1 MPDPAIVI
9 DQVTKRFGPVT
20 AVDRVSLAIPQ
31 GEFFALLGPS
41 GSGKTTLLRIIAG
54 LEAPDE
60 GRVLINGQDV
70 TQLPPYQRR
79 VGMVFQD
86 FLLFP
91 HRSVAENIMFP
102 LKMQNAS
109 RAEQTERLAWVTKL
123 LRIDGL
129 EQRYPDQL
137 SGGQQQRVALARGLI
152 SNPALLLLD
161 EPLANL
167 DRELRKEMEIEVR
180 RFQVEIGIP
189 FIYVTHNQ
197 EEALTMS
204 DRIAVMRAGVFDQVA
219 PKLEVYNSPATPFV
233 AGFVGQANHMRG
245 RLTAVDGALAWL
257 DWQGVELAVP
267 SPTGAQ
273 SGDEV
278 DYFVKCERIAVARP
292 SGTGD
297 GGKPNRVPGTLRD
310 VIFKGQTAD
319 YLVVL
324 ANGAEIIVSDAS
336 QMPEFARGDAVVV
349 AWPFETGQAFLAK
362 RR

>member
-1 MPDPAIVI
+1 
-9 DQVTKRFGPVT
+9 VTKRFGPIA
-20 AVDRVSLAIPQ
+20 AVDKVSLDIAQ

-54 LEAPDE
+54 LETPDE
-60 GRVLINGQDV
+60 GSVLINGQDV
-70 TQLPPYQRR
+70 THLPPYGRR

-91 HRSVAENIMFP
+91 HRSVAENIAFP
-102 LKMQNAS
+102 LKMQGAS
-109 RAEQTERLAWVTKL
+109 REERAERLAWVMKL

-137 SGGQQQRVALARGLI
+137 SGGQQQRVALARGLV

-180 RFQVEIGIP
+180 RFQIEIGIP
-189 FIYVTHNQ
+189 FVYVTHNQ

-219 PKLEVYNSPATPFV
+219 PKLEVYNKPATPFV
-233 AGFVGQANHMRG
+233 AAFVGQANHIRG
-245 RLTAVDGALAWL
+245 RLTQVDCVAARL
-257 DWQGVELAVP
+257 DWQGIEIVVP
-267 SPTGAQ
+267 PPADARA
-273 SGDEV
+273 GDSAE
-278 DYFVKCERIAVARP
+278 YFIKCERIAVARA
-292 SGTGD
+292 GAAAAGD
-297 GGKPNRVPGTLRD
+297 NLANRLDGRLRD

-324 ANGAEIIVSDAS
+324 PNGAEIIVSDTA
-336 QMPEFARGDAVVV
+336 ETLAFERGDEVSV
-349 AWPFETGQAFLAK
+349 AWRHDAGQAFLHGQAK
-362 RR
+362 LGR

>member
-1 MPDPAIVI
+1 MPDAAIVI
-9 DQVTKRFGPVT
+9 DNVTKRFGAVT
-20 AVDRVSLAIPQ
+20 ALDHVSLEIYQ

-60 GRVLINGQDV
+60 GRVFINGQDV
-70 TQLPPYQRR
+70 TLLPPYGRR

-91 HRSVAENIMFP
+91 HRRVAENIVFP
-102 LKMQNAS
+102 LRMQGAG
-109 RAEQTERLAWVTKL
+109 REQQAQRLAWVTRL

-167 DRELRKEMEIEVR
+167 DRELRREMEIEVR
-180 RFQVEIGIP
+180 RFQIEVGLP
-189 FIYVTHNQ
+189 FVYVTHNQ

-204 DRIAVMRAGVFDQVA
+204 DRIAVMRSGVFDQVA
-219 PKLEVYNSPATPFV
+219 DKIEVYKNPATPFV
-233 AGFVGQANHMRG
+233 AGFVGHANQMRG
-245 RLTAVDGALAWL
+245 RIVAVDGAAARI
-257 DWQGVELAVP
+257 DWKGIEVVVP
-267 SPTGAQ
+267 APAGAAP
-273 SGDEV
+273 GDMAE
-278 DYFVKCERIAVARP
+278 YFIKCERIAVTSGDAP
-292 SGTGD
+292 SGGD
-297 GGKPNRVPGTLRD
+297 ENRIEGRLSD

-319 YLVVL
+319 YLVTL
-324 ANGAEIIVSDAS
+324 PNGAQLTVSDAS
-336 QMPEFARGDAVVV
+336 QRSEFRRGDAVAV
-349 AWPFETGQAFLAK
+349 AWRFDAGQAFRA
-362 RR
+362 RAG